1 MQMKRC
7 ENGHFYDPKLSI
19 SCPYCGVSVSEP
31 PRTDRLRGGG
41 ATNPGGEPLTVPRA
55 GVSTPAAAAPAASAP
70 APAAPAP
77 APAAHS
83 SAPGVTV
90 AYWGKK
96 NFDPVV
102 GWLVCVEGP
111 EKGRDYRIRSGNNRI
126 GRDEIMEIVIREDD
140 AISRVKQA
148 LITFDDRS
156 SRFVVKEGD
165 GRSLT
170 YLNDEPVDSSA
181 LLTPWDMLEMGKSKF
196 CFVPL
201 CGEAFRWEITEEE
214 TE

>member
-1 MQMKRC
+1 MQLKRC
-7 ENGHFYDPKLSI
+7 ENGHFYDPNMSS
-19 SCPYCGVSVSEP
+19 SCPYCGVSVSQP
-31 PRTDRLRGGG
+31 PRTDRLRGDSV
-41 ATNPGGEPLTVPRA
+41 ASPGGEPLTVPRA
-55 GVSTPAAAAPAASAP
+55 GLGAQEPPQAPATPAAPVP
-70 APAAPAP
+70 APPAHAA
-77 APAAHS
+77 
-83 SAPGVTV
+83 APGVTV

-126 GRDEIMEIVIREDD
+126 GRDETMEIVIREDD

-148 LITFDDRS
+148 TITFDERS

-165 GRSLT
+165 GRSLI
-170 YLNDEPVDSSA
+170 YLNDEPVSNSA
-181 LLTPWDMLEMGKSKF
+181 LLTPWDMLEMGNSKF

-201 CGEAFRWEITEEE
+201 CGEAFRWETSEEE